1 MWVWIILSC
10 RIFILEFM
18 PVKWKPTAN
27 CLSMTSWN
35 TKTAF
40 LVSVSNEMQWIKK
53 DTWAVSIS
61 FMTAEEGK
69 ADFWRVHTRAQPKR
83 QRRHCFQLG
92 RAYIGR
98 KHGRGGGAESK
109 FFGTAG
115 CWNLLCI
122 YSGCESCENFT
133 LKYKYKELSFTSS
146 KNNFWERK
154 AFCNS

>member
-27 CLSMTSWN
+27 CLSMTSGN
-35 TKTAF
+35 TKTTF
-40 LVSVSNEMQWIKK
+40 LVSASNEMQCIKN

-92 RAYIGR
+92 RATLGENT
-98 KHGRGGGAESK
+98 GGGGIK
-109 FFGTAG
+109 VF
-115 CWNLLCI
+115 WNSWMWQTCSLFI
-122 YSGCESCENFT
+122 YSGSESCENFT